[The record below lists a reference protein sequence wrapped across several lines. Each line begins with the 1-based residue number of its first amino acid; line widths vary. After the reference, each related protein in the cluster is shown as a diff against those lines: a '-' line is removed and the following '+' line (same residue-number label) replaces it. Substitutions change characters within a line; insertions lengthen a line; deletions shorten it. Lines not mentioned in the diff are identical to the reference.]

1 MEKLKNFVGGELR
14 GATTGEWIESYDP
27 STGAVYSEVCS
38 SGSKDI
44 DLAVEAANSAKK
56 SWASLSVEDRAEYL
70 MRFSKWILKNSSELA
85 RAETIDNGKPLG
97 VSTAIDIPRSSKN
110 FEFFAHAISM
120 LGSESY
126 HGSAGLNYTLYQP
139 RGISGCISPWN
150 LPLYLLTW
158 KIAPALAAGTCVIA
172 KPSEVTPM
180 TAFLLARGAQEIGL
194 PPGVLNIINGYGH
207 IAGREIVRHSEVP
220 SISFTGGTET
230 GRQIWLDAGANFKKV
245 SLELGGKNPSIVF
258 ADADIERAVAGV
270 CRAAFTNQGQICL
283 CGSRILVEAAVY
295 DKFCDRLVAAVES
308 LIVGDPLASVD
319 QGALVSKSH
328 YGKVISFVDR
338 AKAAGGKV
346 LTGGRP
352 LLLDGRCK
360 DGYFYA
366 PTIIEGLDSGCE
378 INQEEVFGPV
388 ATIQRFDDED
398 EALKVAN
405 DSRYGLASSLWTT
418 DLGKAQRMS
427 QGLDTGIVWVNTWL
441 ARDLRTPFGGMK
453 HSGLGREGGF
463 DAIRF
468 FLEQKNVC
476 IAID

>member
-1 MEKLKNFVGGELR
+1 M
-14 GATTGEWIESYDP
+14 
-27 STGAVYSEVCS
+27 
-38 SGSKDI
+38 
-44 DLAVEAANSAKK
+44 
-56 SWASLSVEDRAEYL
+56 
-70 MRFSKWILKNSSELA
+70 
-85 RAETIDNGKPLG
+85 
-97 VSTAIDIPRSSKN
+97 
-110 FEFFAHAISM
+110 
-120 LGSESY
+120 
-126 HGSAGLNYTLYQP
+126 
-139 RGISGCISPWN
+139 
-150 LPLYLLTW
+150 
-158 KIAPALAAGTCVIA
+158 
-172 KPSEVTPM
+172 
-180 TAFLLARGAQEIGL
+180 
-194 PPGVLNIINGYGH
+194 
-207 IAGREIVRHSEVP
+207 
-220 SISFTGGTET
+220 
-230 GRQIWLDAGANFKKV
+230 
-245 SLELGGKNPSIVF
+245 
-258 ADADIERAVAGV
+258 
-270 CRAAFTNQGQICL
+270 
-283 CGSRILVEAAVY
+283 
-295 DKFCDRLVAAVES
+295 
-308 LIVGDPLASVD
+308 
-319 QGALVSKSH
+319 
-328 YGKVISFVDR
+328 DR